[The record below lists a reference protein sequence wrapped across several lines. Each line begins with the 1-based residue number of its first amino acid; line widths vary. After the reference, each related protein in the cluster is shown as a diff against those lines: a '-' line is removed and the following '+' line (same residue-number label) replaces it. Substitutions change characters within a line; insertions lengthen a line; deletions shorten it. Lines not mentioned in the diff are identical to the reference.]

1 MSDLPFDFSKLA
13 LFFALISLSIIGV
26 VMAGSVLFPELAE
39 RFKRQIPTVIVGL
52 VIVVVAGTIIGML
65 AK

>member
-1 MSDLPFDFSKLA
+1 MSELPFDFSKLA
-13 LFFALISLSIIGV
+13 LFLALISLSIIGV

-52 VIVVVAGTIIGML
+52 VIVAVAGTIVSML
-65 AK
+65 TK